1 MTKRKPLPAG
11 LLEELKISD
20 SEIVSYAY
28 ADMNT
33 SCEFVKS
40 YLILTKESFIV
51 AAGKLNKDNVFV
63 FGDVKL
69 EEPVDRNLQFNF
81 KFYPVEKIKELKIST
96 QVRTGLLYLVGEET
110 ELITYFTIGRYS
122 ELLQLVTDF
131 NRLKGKIPSGH
142 PPVRPTEHR
151 RPEGRPFGDMPK
163 DMKAALKESE
173 DDRTV
178 EKKKPKY
185 SKGQKSIMLRLFG
198 YLKAHKLK
206 LVILLLSYLAIA
218 ACNLAWP
225 YLSGT
230 VLYDRVLTQNPEI
243 CETLNIKGND
253 FILALGIVVL
263 AMVAAKLLVLLFTTI
278 NTLIN
283 TQMNLKIVMEM
294 RNDVFESMGKLSLRY
309 FQSAQTGTL
318 MVRVLQD
325 AGRVS
330 RLLVDEMPNLL
341 INTFTIISTVV
352 VMLAIN
358 TKLAVISF
366 IPLPLIFWFSA
377 KMRPRMHVLF
387 GKRHRAERRMTT
399 AINDSITG
407 IRVVKVFGKE
417 NEEVKKF
424 SYVNEDVKD
433 VEREITV
440 FSSKFNALNWCIN
453 ELATLVIWGV
463 GAYFILSGSNL
474 SYGVLLTFIGYVAQ
488 LNRPLNDLIRIFRQW
503 VDSMN
508 AAERLFEIIDAKP
521 EITDADNAVVLDNAK
536 GHIEIEHVTFGYEPN
551 IPVLKDL
558 SLEVKPGQMLG
569 IVGRSGAGKTTLVN
583 VISRLYEVEKG
594 SIKIDGVDIRDIS
607 MESLRKNIAM
617 VSQETYIFM
626 GTIAENIAYAKPEAT
641 REEIIEAATL
651 ASAHDFIV
659 KLPEGY
665 DTLIGSSGRSL
676 SGGERQRLSIARAV
690 LANPKILI
698 LDEATASVDTKTEQA
713 IQEALT
719 KLTKNRTTLSIAHRL
734 STLKNADYLIVIEHG
749 RIIEEG
755 THEELINKNGT
766 YCMLK
771 ELQTNALALKG
782 LE

>member
-1 MTKRKPLPAG
+1 MIKRKALPTG
-11 LLEELKISD
+11 LVEELKISD

-40 YLILTKESFIV
+40 YLILTKDSFIV
-51 AAGKLNKDNVFV
+51 AVGKPNKDNVFV

-69 EEPVDRNLQFNF
+69 EEPANKDLKFDF
-81 KFYPVEKIKELKIST
+81 KFYPVEEIKELKVST
-96 QVRTGLLYLVGEET
+96 QVRTGLLYLVGKET
-110 ELITYFTIGRYS
+110 TLITYFTIGRYS
-122 ELLQLVTDF
+122 EILQLVTDF
-131 NRLKGKIPSGH
+131 NRLKGKMPDRQRPMEKPEM
-142 PPVRPTEHR
+142 PPEKAPA
-151 RPEGRPFGDMPK
+151 GDMQ
-163 DMKAALKESE
+163 
-173 DDRTV
+173 
-178 EKKKPKY
+178 
-185 SKGQKSIMLRLFG
+185 KGQKSIMLRLFG

-206 LVILLLSYLAIA
+206 LVIVLLSYLAIA

-230 VLYDRVLTQNPEI
+230 VLYDWVLTKNPKI
-243 CETLNIKGND
+243 CEYLNINGND
-253 FILALGIVVL
+253 FTLALGIVVL
-263 AMVAAKLLVLLFTTI
+263 AMVAAKLLVLFFTTI
-278 NTLIN
+278 NTMIN

-352 VMLAIN
+352 VMLAMN
-358 TKLAVISF
+358 TKLAIISF
-366 IPLPLIFWFSA
+366 IPLPFIFWFSA

-440 FSSKFNALNWCIN
+440 FSSKFNALNSCIN

-474 SYGVLLTFIGYVAQ
+474 NYGVLLTFIGYVAQ

-521 EITDADNAVVLDNAK
+521 EITDKPDAVVLDNAK

-626 GTIAENIAYAKPEAT
+626 GTIAENIAYAKPDAT

-665 DTLIGSSGRSL
+665 DTVIGSAGRSL

>member
-1 MTKRKPLPAG
+1 MIKRKPLPA
-11 LLEELKISD
+11 ELVKELGINER
-20 SEIVSYAY
+20 EIVSYAY

-33 SCEFVKS
+33 NCQFVKS
-40 YLILTKESFIV
+40 YLILTHDTFILAEGQV
-51 AAGKLNKDNVFV
+51 NKDNVFI
-63 FGDVKL
+63 FGDVKD
-69 EEPVDRNLQFNF
+69 EQVAKSKQEF
-81 KFYPVEKIKELKIST
+81 KFRRYNLEDIRELKLSV
-96 QVRTGLLYLVGEET
+96 QVRTGLLYLVGKEIEV
-110 ELITYFTIGRYS
+110 ITYFTAGRHL
-122 ELLQLVTDF
+122 EILQLITDF
-131 NRLKGKIPSGH
+131 DRLKKGKEADGH
-142 PPVRPTEHR
+142 RPPKHMEHGLRPDDRPRGPVET
-151 RPEGRPFGDMPK
+151 PEGMEGF
-163 DMKAALKESE
+163 
-173 DDRTV
+173 
-178 EKKKPKY
+178 KKP
-185 SKGQKSIMLRLFG
+185 SKINKSIMLRLFT
-198 YLKAHKLK
+198 YLKNHKLK
-206 LVILLLSYLAIA
+206 LFIVFLSYLAIA

-230 VLYDRVLTQNPEI
+230 VLYDWVLTKNPKILEI
-243 CETLNIKGND
+243 LNIEDNN
-253 FILALGIVVL
+253 FVFALGIVVL
-263 AMVAAKLLVLLFTTI
+263 GMAVAKLLIMAFSMLNSFI
-278 NTLIN
+278 NTH
-283 TQMNLKIVMEM
+283 MNQKIIMEM

-330 RLLVDEMPNLL
+330 RLLVDEMPNVL
-341 INTFTIISTVV
+341 INAFTIISTVI
-352 VMLAIN
+352 VMLAMN
-358 TKLAVISF
+358 TKLALISF
-366 IPLPLIFWFSA
+366 IPLPLIFWLSA
-377 KMRPRMHVLF
+377 KMRPRMFVLF

-399 AINDSITG
+399 SINDSITG

-417 NEEVKKF
+417 NEEVRKF
-424 SYVNEDVKD
+424 SFVNEEVKD

-440 FSSKFNALNWCIN
+440 FSSKFNALYYTVN
-453 ELATLVIWGV
+453 EIATLIIWGV

-474 SYGVLLTFIGYVAQ
+474 SYGVLLTFVGYVTQ

-508 AAERLFEIIDAKP
+508 AAERLFEIIDARSEIVDKP
-521 EITDADNAVVLDNAK
+521 DAVCLDNAK
-536 GHIEIEHVTFGYEPN
+536 GHIKIENVTFGYEPN

-558 SLEVKPGQMLG
+558 SLEVMPGQTLG

-626 GTIAENIAYAKPEAT
+626 GTIAENIAYAKPDAT
-641 REEIIEAATL
+641 REEIIKAATL

-665 DTLIGSSGRSL
+665 DTVIGSSGRSL

-690 LANPKILI
+690 LADPKILI

-713 IQEALT
+713 IQEALNM
-719 KLTKNRTTLSIAHRL
+719 LSENRTTLSIAHRL

-755 THEELINKNGT
+755 THDELMKKNGT